1 MNLSRLYNAFNSEK
15 AKVSLVGAVV
25 VDTNDVGFYAFR
37 ANCNEVIKSHQVAV
51 KDSDTSPE
59 GWSEQDPMTL
69 LRAVEECILNTTSPG
84 GMVMGVRVAAVGIA
98 NHRGSVVAWNRRTGE
113 PLCNVIMWSD
123 NRAAAMVD
131 EYLSTNDKNRFQ
143 GVCGL
148 PFSPYFSAF
157 KIKWLLVN
165 DVKVMSAYRGGDCY
179 FGTIDSWLLWNMTGG
194 KNGEFKLDYILFA
207 RLFVVMFYILS
218 LEYVIFE

>member
-1 MNLSRLYNAFNSEK
+1 
-15 AKVSLVGAVV
+15 
-25 VDTNDVGFYAFR
+25 
-37 ANCNEVIKSHQVAV
+37 
-51 KDSDTSPE
+51 
-59 GWSEQDPMTL
+59 
-69 LRAVEECILNTTSPG
+69 
-84 GMVMGVRVAAVGIA
+84 MVMGVRVVAVGIA

-113 PLCNVIMWSD
+113 PLCNVILWSD
-123 NRAAAMVD
+123 NRTAAMVD
-131 EYLSTNDKNRFQ
+131 EYLRTNDKYRFQ

-194 KNGEFKLDYILFA
+194 KNGEFKLNYILFA
-207 RLFVVMFYILS
+207 WLFVVFIYIYMFR
-218 LEYVIFE
+218 